1 MRWVEA
7 IGHWVPQGRRAR
19 ARERCAAVQEIAEW
33 LEKLGMS
40 ECGALAE
47 NRVDLLELPDSPIRM
62 KDLGIPLLEPSATNA
77 SYCIH

>member
-1 MRWVEA
+1 
-7 IGHWVPQGRRAR
+7 
-19 ARERCAAVQEIAEW
+19 VQEIAEW

-47 NRVDLLELPDSPIRM
+47 NRVDLLVLPDSPIRM